1 MSIDPFTAAISLGE
15 EAIKRIWP
23 DETKR
28 AEEMRKLEELRQN
41 GDLAKLNAHVSLM
54 LKQAEINLADAK
66 SGSLFQSGWR
76 PAAGWVGVV
85 SLFCMYVPKAIVLT
99 YIWSYQA
106 FTVLERWDG
115 TGNLVL
121 PNFPNLGAADIIG
134 LLGSLLGVAVMRTYE
149 KEKGVDTKS
158 IKK

>member
-1 MSIDPFTAAISLGE
+1 MSVDPFSAAFSLGE
-15 EAIKRIWP
+15 AAIKRIWP
-23 DETKR
+23 DEAKQ
-28 AEEMRKLEELRQN
+28 AEELRKLKELEQS

-54 LKQAEINLADAK
+54 LKQAEINLSDSK
-66 SGSLFQSGWR
+66 SGSFFQSGWR
-76 PAAGWVGVV
+76 PAVGWVGVV

-149 KEKGVDTKS
+149 KEKGVDTKA

>member
-1 MSIDPFTAAISLGE
+1 MV
-15 EAIKRIWP
+15 IWQ
-23 DETKR
+23 R
-28 AEEMRKLEELRQN
+28 
-41 GDLAKLNAHVSLM
+41 LNAHVTLM
-54 LKQAEINLADAK
+54 FKQAEINLADAK
-66 SGSLFQSGWR
+66 SGNFFQSGWR
-76 PAAGWVGVV
+76 PAVGWVGVV

-149 KEKGVDTKS
+149 KEKGVDTK
-158 IKK
+158 K